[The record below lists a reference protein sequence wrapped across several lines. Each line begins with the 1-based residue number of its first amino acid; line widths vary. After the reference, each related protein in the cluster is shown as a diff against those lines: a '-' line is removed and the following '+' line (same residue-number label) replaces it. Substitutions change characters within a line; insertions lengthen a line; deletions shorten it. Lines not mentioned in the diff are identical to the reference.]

1 MTLTLIETSKDV
13 ITELYKNLSFKTF
26 SGEQQIEFEKISDLF
41 AHINFKMKNSI
52 LLNLENQDKDTKKKK
67 TPMNFIKK
75 RLMKIPLKNKL
86 LRTL

>member
-75 RLMKIPLKNKL
+75 CLMKIPLKNKL